1 MTNLPTKITS
11 FYVSA
16 FRRSVAT
23 PTGRRLWLVLLLKVT
38 ILLVL
43 FKILFFPNR
52 LAQYSTDGER
62 AEAVRTAL
70 TAPTS
75 KHKP

>member
-1 MTNLPTKITS
+1 MTNPFPRIVS
-11 FYVSA
+11 FYIGA

-23 PTGRRLWLVLLLKVT
+23 STGRHLWLLLILKVT

-52 LAQYSTDGER
+52 LAAYGSDAEK

-70 TAPTS
+70 TTS
-75 KHKP
+75 GH

>member
-1 MTNLPTKITS
+1 MTNPFPRIAS
-11 FYVSA
+11 FYIGA

-23 PTGRRLWLVLLLKVT
+23 ATGRHLWLLLILKIA

-52 LAQYSTDGER
+52 LAQYDTDTEK

-70 TAPTS
+70 TLPAN
-75 KHKP
+75 